1 MKLSEVPQPIKV
13 NLPWQL
19 KEDARAGLK
28 KYVADIITR
37 AGMRLT
43 GSSRGGY
50 HIRFPMQGGLT
61 DFQKFFKK
69 YGITVVPNAVNISG
83 SYETYI
89 LQTTKEINNIPP
101 ATELAWVN
109 NYIGKDSSSGKQFG
123 PKQLTPEDI
132 GLADQRFDQGSLL
145 SAISK
150 NAKSKYPEH
159 SNLLI
164 QLAKKST
171 GSGSTIS
178 LSGIDLSPYNAS
190 DLTTIS
196 KNYGEV
202 LAGLWAL
209 NNLDFSKMYFP
220 KISNLALIDIYGE
233 KDGEDFP
240 ISVKSGGGGKV
251 TIQNILD
258 ALEDK
263 VREGK
268 VKPEEQKSYVVF
280 ETVKKNGAREGILA
294 LNKYFKTKPIK
305 ELSKLMKTPIEDINL
320 QTMKEWLDSYGS
332 NNDIKKAIEP
342 FLQSMKTKLTDAIWQ
357 RNDRI
362 RFIISP
368 LGEWTWKFLN
378 ANDDIRG
385 SMTDLARQLSLIQV
399 NADIKQSSL
408 VFRHN
413 RFEDAEFIF
422 GWAGYAAGN
431 KLGFKMKLNS
441 K

>member
-1 MKLSEVPQPIKV
+1 M
-13 NLPWQL
+13 
-19 KEDARAGLK
+19 
-28 KYVADIITR
+28 
-37 AGMRLT
+37 
-43 GSSRGGY
+43 
-50 HIRFPMQGGLT
+50 
-61 DFQKFFKK
+61 
-69 YGITVVPNAVNISG
+69 
-83 SYETYI
+83 
-89 LQTTKEINNIPP
+89 
-101 ATELAWVN
+101 
-109 NYIGKDSSSGKQFG
+109 
-123 PKQLTPEDI
+123 
-132 GLADQRFDQGSLL
+132 
-145 SAISK
+145 
-150 NAKSKYPEH
+150 
-159 SNLLI
+159 
-164 QLAKKST
+164 QLAKKAT
-171 GSGSTIS
+171 GTGSTIS

-280 ETVKKNGAREGILA
+280 QTVKKNGAREGILA